1 MKHWPNSPDYSD
13 GLSRS
18 PFASVYIKGR
28 KREREEDTNTI
39 GLGSYRVPNVK

>member
-28 KREREEDTNTI
+28 KRERERKTQI
-39 GLGSYRVPNVK
+39 GLESYRVPNVK